1 MERYIGP
8 NRRSMESYVNPV
20 WKWIAMFAIGALC
33 GGAPNYIQLE
43 ISQSKAVTLVD
54 VDREISVQQAA
65 IVQRLDDL
73 KGQVGDLSLQLQRE
87 NLKERR

>member
-1 MERYIGP
+1 MEGF
-8 NRRSMESYVNPV
+8 VNPV
-20 WKWIAMFAIGALC
+20 WKWIAMFAVGALC

-87 NLKERR
+87 NLRERR

>member
-1 MERYIGP
+1 MEGF
-8 NRRSMESYVNPV
+8 VNPV
-20 WKWIAMFAIGALC
+20 WKWVAMFAMGALL

-43 ISQSKAVTLVD
+43 IAESKGVTLID
-54 VDREISVQQAA
+54 VDKEITVQQSA

-73 KGQVGDLSLQLQRE
+73 KEQVNALALQLQRE